1 MEWAWDGGSIL
12 ILLLSVFMGVE
23 QHVAQ
28 ATNLIFFVPTALV
41 AIILNHKQKILD
53 YKLAVPIII
62 MGIVGA
68 IIGAVL
74 SSKTEV
80 ARLKKYFGIFLLC
93 IAIFEIYNFI
103 KKYIFQKNRHN
114 KKEINNK

>member
-1 MEWAWDGGSIL
+1 
-12 ILLLSVFMGVE
+12 MGVE
-23 QHVAQ
+23 QHIAQ
-28 ATNLIFFVPTALV
+28 ATNLVFFVPTAV
-41 AIILNHKQKILD
+41 ITIIINHKQKIIN

-62 MGIVGA
+62 MGVIGA
-68 IIGAVL
+68 IIGAIL

-80 ARLKKYFGIFLLC
+80 THLKKYFGTFLLC

-103 KKYIFQKNRHN
+103 KKYIFQKNRHT